1 MYRWLVHAF
10 KPLFRHRFCYTRRAH
25 YYDIISTF
33 LLHEKSM
40 RLFTM
45 PDYYGAILNVS
56 SKLSLSSLHEK
67 IHDCSYNGLCWIHYQ
82 VGFLQFL
89 TTCMHLWHYV
99 SHDMVMRPLVA
110 VASIQSHAFHSCM
123 HVCTALYMI
132 ELILNFVRLS
142 WIHTREVN
150 YLNFMGM

>member
-1 MYRWLVHAF
+1 MPLNSIYPLLWHNHHFSSPLLWHNRHFSATREEHEAF
-10 KPLFRHRFCYTRRAH
+10 
-25 YYDIISTF
+25 YYA
-33 LLHEKSM
+33 
-40 RLFTM
+40 
-45 PDYYGAILNVS
+45 YYGAILKVS
-56 SKLSLSSLHEK
+56 DKLPLSSLHVK
-67 IHDCSYNGLCWIHYQ
+67 IHDHSCNSLLNPLA
-82 VGFLQFL
+82 VGFFQFIS
-89 TTCMHLWHYV
+89 TCMHLWHYV

-123 HVCTALYMI
+123 HVCTALYMF